1 MVRQASTRLQLLL
14 LTRLD
19 EAAMPW
25 RGGKEAEAQWIRLE
39 PRIGQSRGDPR
50 RSSILAPLHLPSLP
64 ILPYNDAAMLAV
76 VIRADHS
83 FLFPLS
89 SFPSC
94 LLSSTRIFSM
104 VAYENK
110 M

>member
-1 MVRQASTRLQLLL
+1 MAWR
-14 LTRLD
+14 
-19 EAAMPW
+19 E
-25 RGGKEAEAQWIRLE
+25 RGGSSVDQAGTQDWTEQ
-39 PRIGQSRGDPR
+39 GDPR